1 MSNISTIVDKYA
13 ELDLQIKALTK
24 QRDILKIDILAA
36 AIYSTGK
43 DGVERAIVNGEKA
56 DIAITKTY
64 PNKFSKD
71 LAETLLSAEDFLRCH
86 AKAIEPTV
94 TPKVT
99 IKAMA

>member
-1 MSNISTIVDKYA
+1 MSNIATFVDKYA
-13 ELDLQIKALTK
+13 ELDLQIKSLTK
-24 QRDILKIDILAA
+24 QRDALKKDIFGA
-36 AIYSTGK
+36 AIYSIGK
-43 DGVERAIVNGEKA
+43 DGVERAIVSGEKA

-71 LAETLLSAEDFLRCH
+71 LAETLLSAEDFRRCH

-99 IKAMA
+99 IKSFA